1 MNLSSASLDLS
12 LLKYGLCQSFVDKH
26 KYVKQNVAV
35 EMESVALSLD
45 NYVDVSMK
53 ETFHEF
59 LRSSTNIISN
69 NIYSEK
75 DNTVKLLSPLIKNDK
90 IVILAADKES
100 CTVILNK
107 SDYIRKVNNIIEEGM
122 QQGKYIETIDTTQSD
137 LKHFQ
142 DFLYRH
148 FKRSEHYDQMR
159 PVSNQPGRFFATA
172 KTHKFTSLNDI
183 TVENLKL
190 RPIIDLTGTYTYNTS
205 KVIANYLRPLSKNQ
219 YTPILIMKMFFMM

>member
-100 CTVILNK
+100 CTVKLNK
-107 SDYIRKVNNIIEEGM
+107 IDYIREVNNIIEEGM

-137 LKHFQ
+137 LKTF
-142 DFLYRH
+142 
-148 FKRSEHYDQMR
+148 
-159 PVSNQPGRFFATA
+159 
-172 KTHKFTSLNDI
+172 
-183 TVENLKL
+183 
-190 RPIIDLTGTYTYNTS
+190 
-205 KVIANYLRPLSKNQ
+205 
-219 YTPILIMKMFFMM
+219 